1 MSKPSARS
9 LYICRTRETIAPFG
23 DPVGQSQVM
32 QETLSETQ
40 QRAARRF
47 GLQPVFVDSPAEARE
62 RPCLITTDAVYF
74 SERALGTFLSQ
85 LARRPGGAAA
95 ALRRCVSV
103 EHALPLQ
110 DVRQEDWEGP
120 AARVVYDLW
129 YLSEG
134 DLPARVEDLRSAL
147 DGRCPPL
154 VIPMK
159 ERVIPLRLPSLLEEE
174 RILQYPLTSTV
185 IVHVSHWTHLL
196 WLSQL
201 SLGVAGMEYFR
212 AHRLR
217 SIGKVLWA
225 FLRRLSLNRYKLLS
239 GLNVVGPGARI
250 HPTAYLEASI
260 LGAGVQVGA
269 GACIRNSLV
278 GDNVIVGD
286 HAVVLNSVV
295 GRDCFLTD
303 RFFLVSSLCYPGS
316 TLGNVRTQMAVIG
329 REVYL
334 HGWCGLLDAKFI
346 GDIKVRHRGRTEG
359 TGRSF
364 LASCIG
370 HRAVLG
376 AKVLIHP
383 GREIPNDLLL
393 VSRPEDVIAE
403 VPPDIPPRTPMV
415 RDQGTLVP
423 LSSLKAPARSDHG
436 SA

>member
-32 QETLSETQ
+32 QETLAETQ

-47 GLQPVFVDSPAEARE
+47 GLRPVFVDSPAEARE

-74 SERALGTFLSQ
+74 SERALGTFLAQ

-129 YLSEG
+129 YLADG

-147 DGRCPPL
+147 EGRCPPL
-154 VIPMK
+154 VVPMK

-174 RILQYPLTSTV
+174 RILRYPLTSTV

-212 AHRLR
+212 AHRLH
-217 SIGKVLWA
+217 SVGKLLWA
-225 FLRRLSLNRYKLLS
+225 FLRRPSLNRYKLLS

-269 GACIRNSLV
+269 GACVRNSLL
-278 GDNVIVGD
+278 GDNVIGGD
-286 HAVVLNSVV
+286 HAVVL
-295 GRDCFLTD
+295 
-303 RFFLVSSLCYPGS
+303 
-316 TLGNVRTQMAVIG
+316 
-329 REVYL
+329 
-334 HGWCGLLDAKFI
+334 
-346 GDIKVRHRGRTEG
+346 
-359 TGRSF
+359 
-364 LASCIG
+364 
-370 HRAVLG
+370 
-376 AKVLIHP
+376 
-383 GREIPNDLLL
+383 
-393 VSRPEDVIAE
+393 
-403 VPPDIPPRTPMV
+403 
-415 RDQGTLVP
+415 
-423 LSSLKAPARSDHG
+423 
-436 SA
+436 

>member
-1 MSKPSARS
+1 
-9 LYICRTRETIAPFG
+9 LYICRTGATIAPFG

-32 QETLSETQ
+32 LETLAETQ

-47 GLQPVFVDSPAEARE
+47 GLEPVFVDRPAEAAE
-62 RPCLITTDAVYF
+62 RPCLLTTDGVYF
-74 SERALGTFLSQ
+74 SERALGTFLREIR
-85 LARRPGGAAA
+85 RRPGGAAA
-95 ALRRCVSV
+95 ALARCVSV

-110 DVRQEDWEGP
+110 DVRLEDWDGP
-120 AARVVYDLW
+120 GARAVYDLW
-129 YLSEG
+129 YVPEG
-134 DLPARVEDLRSAL
+134 PLPDSAAELRAAL
-147 DGRCPPL
+147 EPRCPPRIL
-154 VIPMK
+154 PMK
-159 ERVIPLRLPSLLEEE
+159 ERVIPLRLPTLFEEE
-174 RILQYPLTSTV
+174 RILRYPLTSTV
-185 IVHVSHWTHLL
+185 MVHVSHWTHLL
-196 WLSQL
+196 WLAQL

-217 SIGKVLWA
+217 SIGKLLWA
-225 FLRRLSLNRYKLLS
+225 FLRRLSLNRYRLLS
-239 GLNVVGPGARI
+239 GLNVVGAGSRI
-250 HPTAYLEASI
+250 HPTAYLEASLI
-260 LGAGVQVGA
+260 GQNVQVGA
-269 GACIRNSLV
+269 GACVRNSLV
-278 GDNVIVGD
+278 GDGVIVGD

-295 GRDCFLTD
+295 GGECYLTD
-303 RFFLVSSLCYPGS
+303 RFFLASSLCYPGS

-329 REVYL
+329 RDVYL

-346 GDIKVRHRGRTEG
+346 GDIKVMHRGRMEG

-403 VPPDIPPRTPMV
+403 VPPDILPRTPMV

-423 LSSLKAPARSDHG
+423 LSSLKLPQRSDRG
-436 SA
+436 NA